1 MPLPPAVKGAGAA
14 IVFSL
19 LAGWSV
25 QRDTPQGIAL
35 TNTGEP
41 CAALS
46 HGFASMYSVVL
57 GVITG
62 MVVVVGLGALIA
74 SNLGLLSQ
82 AKTRLSSLVSTCMVL
97 GALLL
102 GAQLLNPV
110 IKTLVTQ
117 APAPPCVKTK

>member
-1 MPLPPAVKGAGAA
+1 MAMPPAFKGAGAA
-14 IVFSL
+14 IAFSL

-62 MVVVVGLGALIA
+62 MVIVVGLGALIA

-110 IKTLVTQ
+110 IKTLVAQ